1 MFLGMGVGAYAAG
14 IFHLMTH
21 AFFKACL
28 FLGSGSVIH
37 AMGGE
42 QDMRKMGGL
51 RKHLPATSTTFIV
64 STLAIAGVPPLSGF
78 FSKDE
83 IFWQALSSPHGS
95 KLLHFGGLVV
105 AAFTAFYMFRQVFMV
120 FFGEFRGDDHTKHH
134 LHESPPSMTIPLWI
148 LMAGA
153 VVAGVLWIPNV
164 YTPFEHWLEP
174 VMGMHPDVAA
184 PLAAAHEAHADMG
197 LELAMIALSV
207 VIAGLG
213 IALAYLMYYRR
224 VIDPERISNLAGGA
238 IYRTVLNKY
247 YVDELYE
254 LVFVRGFAIGG
265 ARILAWFDANVIDG
279 VVNGAATLGRGVG
292 WFIGLFDNG
301 VVDGAVN
308 GVADGAWVAG
318 RSLRRLQSGAITAY
332 LYVIAV
338 GVLGGVFLYW
348 SIAVAS

>member
-1 MFLGMGVGAYAAG
+1 
-14 IFHLMTH
+14 
-21 AFFKACL
+21 
-28 FLGSGSVIH
+28 
-37 AMGGE
+37 
-42 QDMRKMGGL
+42 
-51 RKHLPATSTTFIV
+51 
-64 STLAIAGVPPLSGF
+64 
-78 FSKDE
+78 
-83 IFWQALSSPHGS
+83 
-95 KLLHFGGLVV
+95 
-105 AAFTAFYMFRQVFMV
+105 
-120 FFGEFRGDDHTKHH
+120 
-134 LHESPPSMTIPLWI
+134 
-148 LMAGA
+148 
-153 VVAGVLWIPNV
+153 
-164 YTPFEHWLEP
+164 
-174 VMGMHPDVAA
+174 
-184 PLAAAHEAHADMG
+184 
-197 LELAMIALSV
+197 
-207 VIAGLG
+207 
-213 IALAYLMYYRR
+213 
-224 VIDPERISNLAGGA
+224 
-238 IYRTVLNKY
+238 VLNKY